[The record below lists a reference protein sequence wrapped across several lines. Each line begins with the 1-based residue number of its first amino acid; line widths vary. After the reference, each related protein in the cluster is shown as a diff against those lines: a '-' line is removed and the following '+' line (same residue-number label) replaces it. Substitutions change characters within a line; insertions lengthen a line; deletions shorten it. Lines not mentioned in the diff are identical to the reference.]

1 MIVLRPDE
9 DYYRVHKTQEG
20 NPRLGDYTNTL
31 SIVITKSKKITVLCL
46 VFLDAANIQC
56 IDGN

>member
-31 SIVITKSKKITVLCL
+31 SIVINKPNRRRLLFYV
-46 VFLDAANIQC
+46 
-56 IDGN
+56 